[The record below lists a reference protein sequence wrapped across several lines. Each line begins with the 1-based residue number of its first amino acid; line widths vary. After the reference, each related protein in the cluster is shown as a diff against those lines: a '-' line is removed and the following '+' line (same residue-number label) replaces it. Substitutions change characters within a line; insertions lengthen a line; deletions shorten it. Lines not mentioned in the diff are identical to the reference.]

1 MCGRRRDLVNLART
15 RTSLREDV
23 LPERPDRELQ
33 SELLRQNYVQFCK
46 LRATDRPKGLDWLRG
61 CRGRPPPVLD
71 QSCGLDCEVLSAF
84 YFELFCRQC
93 MVMFFRSKMQIHYT

>member
-61 CRGRPPPVLD
+61 CRGRPPCARSILRT
-71 QSCGLDCEVLSAF
+71 GLRSVVRI
-84 YFELFCRQC
+84 LF
-93 MVMFFRSKMQIHYT
+93 